1 MATRTV
7 VIVGRPNAGKST
19 LFNRVIGERRSVVH
33 DARRHAR
40 PHRRAHRLGGHSFQL
55 LDTGGIIPFG
65 EEVSRFDSLVTEIAH
80 LAIAEADVVI
90 FMVDGSGGLSTW
102 DDSIAV
108 HLRRSGKPVVLT
120 VNKVEKEHQRYGAA
134 DFYRLGLG
142 EPTASAPCT
151 AWAWATCWTRWWRTS
166 RSAPSPSPAT

>member
-7 VIVGRPNAGKST
+7 VIVGRPNVGKST

-33 DARRHAR
+33 ETPGVTRDRIAELTDWA
-40 PHRRAHRLGGHSFQL
+40 GHSFQL

-65 EEVSRFDSLVTEIAH
+65 EEVTRFDSLVTEIAH

-142 EPTASAPCT
+142 EPHCISALHG
-151 AWAWATCWTRWWRTS
+151 
-166 RSAPSPSPAT
+166 